1 LPQFLLEDDQ
11 KRGKTQ
17 KKGQRIGVCGGVITT
32 SSNPPKKTNSTRA
45 YNFQRTDKEKKIQ
58 LSETLG
64 PAT

>member
-1 LPQFLLEDDQ
+1 MI
-11 KRGKTQ
+11 KREEKHK
-17 KKGQRIGVCGGVITT
+17 KKGQRTGVCGGVITT